1 MLSFSFSYLLVV
13 EESAN
18 TITSFIIYSPNIIL
32 CNFGACSNSRT
43 LKLTALSFDVIQ
55 AEKNIYE
62 KNDSS
67 SKSGSLVYILGG
79 NQKISKILLYLLEL
93 VNEYVKPNEIRN

>member
-1 MLSFSFSYLLVV
+1 MKIKKLYQLPIVILSSSSLYLLVV

-18 TITSFIIYSPNIIL
+18 TITSFNIYSPNIIL

-43 LKLTALSFDVIQ
+43 LRLTALSFDVIQ

-67 SKSGSLVYILGG
+67 SNSLLGY
-79 NQKISKILLYLLEL
+79 QKISKL
-93 VNEYVKPNEIRN
+93 